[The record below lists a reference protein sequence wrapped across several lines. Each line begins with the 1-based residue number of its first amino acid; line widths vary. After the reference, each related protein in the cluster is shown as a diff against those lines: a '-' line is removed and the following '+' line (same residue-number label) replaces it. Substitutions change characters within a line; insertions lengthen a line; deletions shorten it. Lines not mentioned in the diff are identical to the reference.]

1 MVSGPAQN
9 AHATPCGEV
18 HSVKNTT
25 VPTAEDL
32 DWTTVYGI
40 VNAVPFAL
48 TPAVYVINATRK
60 TAPNAPPHAKAGPKT
75 HSSTDGA
82 AIRYAC
88 RKHLPS
94 NVMRL
99 ILDVTVHASAAM
111 DMVSAVPLEIVR
123 ATVDGMILPPVNNVP
138 SHVKSSAV

>member
-18 HSVKNTT
+18 HSAKNTT

-32 DWTTVYGI
+32 SWTTVYGI
-40 VNAVPFAL
+40 VNVVPFVL

-60 TAPNAPPHAKAGPKT
+60 TAPNAPPHVKAGLKT

-88 RKHLPS
+88 QKHLPS

-99 ILDVTVHASAAM
+99 ILDVTDRASAAM
-111 DMVSAVPLEIVR
+111 DMVFVLPLVIAR
-123 ATVDGMILPPVNNVP
+123 ATVGGMILPPVNNVP